1 MKRVKQ
7 NLKTIML
14 ALGLLLSVGSA
25 TAQGRG
31 DGPPPGG
38 MDKIESLRIAFI
50 SERLDLTP
58 EVAQKFWPVYNQY
71 VAEFKALRE
80 SSGFGPGKPEPTAD
94 EALEFEQKKLDLKK
108 KYKTQFEAVIGK
120 DKVNMLYRLEEEFR
134 QKLRELHD
142 QRRGQGGHPGPP
154 PGGGPPPR

>member
-7 NLKTIML
+7 KIKTIML
-14 ALGLLLSVGSA
+14 ALGLLLCVCSA
-25 TAQGRG
+25 VAQGRG

-50 SERLDLTP
+50 SEQLDLTP

-71 VAEFKALRE
+71 VAEFKALRDGA
-80 SSGFGPGKPEPTAD
+80 GFGPGKPEPTAD
-94 EALEFEQKKLDLKK
+94 QMLEFDQKKLDLKK
-108 KYKTQFEAVIGK
+108 KYKAQFEAIIGK
-120 DKVNMLYRLEEEFR
+120 DKVNTLYRLEEEFR

-154 PGGGPPPR
+154 PGGGGPPR